1 MVSYLN
7 ASRIS
12 QFALICVKR
21 SYSEGSGRGRS
32 VAVGMAACASIFL
45 IFRAAPTKL
54 AAAAAVTMMTLLM
67 MIVSERE
74 YILI

>member
-54 AAAAAVTMMTLLM
+54 AAAAVTMMTLLM